1 MLNYVIQML
10 SDRGDKRKRKTA
22 EGWDC
27 QEHIFSI
34 NPQNDAILK
43 VVVIAASLYFQHV
56 HDSPLLSNQEMFKK
70 V

>member
-10 SDRGDKRKRKTA
+10 SDLGDKRKRKTA

-34 NPQNDAILK
+34 NP
-43 VVVIAASLYFQHV
+43 
-56 HDSPLLSNQEMFKK
+56 
-70 V
+70 